1 MKNSVRISLKLSEL
15 RQSINDFDQ
24 ETGAAEDLDQLTA
37 EYRQAETEY
46 RAAVVVEDVDQGPAR
61 NGQDGEAAE
70 LRRLR
75 DSAKFGMYIAA
86 SAARRGVTG
95 AEAELNAALGIPE
108 LGFPLDF
115 LGLPEQRA
123 AIVGDG
129 QENQGTWL
137 DRVFHDSAAMRLGVT
152 FPAVEAG
159 ISAYPVTTSGG
170 VSQQRGITEAATA
183 RTFAVSVTEAKP
195 TRRALHF
202 VYSLEDAARLPG
214 LADAI
219 QRDMRAAMVED
230 IDRAIFLG
238 DSGAAGTDADIVGLN
253 TAAITEMDVTQANK
267 IKGPE
272 TLEEFVKLI
281 DGKYAA
287 SAADVQIVAA
297 EGANKLWM
305 ITLINSAASNETMAE
320 FLRRGGFNWTVRGDI
335 ETNSANN
342 DFGAFIGLARGID
355 GAARAPVWMGANL
368 ITDPYSGA
376 EKGEVQLTLSY
387 LWNFVIPRPDNFRR
401 LKFVT

>member
-1 MKNSVRISLKLSEL
+1 MKESVYGSALKLSEL

-24 ETGAAEDLDQLTA
+24 ATGAAEDLDKLTA

-70 LRRLR
+70 LRRLK
-75 DSAKFGMYIAA
+75 DSAQFGMYIAA

-123 AIVGDG
+123 AISGDG

-152 FPAVEAG
+152 FPSVEAG
-159 ISAYPVTTSGG
+159 IAAYPVTTSGG
-170 VSQQRGITEAATA
+170 TSQQRGTAEAATA

-219 QRDMRAAMVED
+219 QRDMRMAMVED
-230 IDRAIFLG
+230 IDKAIFL
-238 DSGAAGTDADIVGLN
+238 
-253 TAAITEMDVTQANK
+253 
-267 IKGPE
+267 E
-272 TLEEFVKLI
+272 TPGRL
-281 DGKYAA
+281 
-287 SAADVQIVAA
+287 
-297 EGANKLWM
+297 
-305 ITLINSAASNETMAE
+305 
-320 FLRRGGFNWTVRGDI
+320 VR
-335 ETNSANN
+335 T
-342 DFGAFIGLARGID
+342 
-355 GAARAPVWMGANL
+355 P
-368 ITDPYSGA
+368 T
-376 EKGEVQLTLSY
+376 
-387 LWNFVIPRPDNFRR
+387 
-401 LKFVT
+401 

>member
-1 MKNSVRISLKLSEL
+1 MKDSVRISLKLSEL
-15 RQSINDFDQ
+15 RQSINDFTD
-24 ETGAAEDLDQLTA
+24 ETGAAEDLDKLTA

-46 RAAVVVEDVDQGPAR
+46 RAAVVVEDVDEGPAR

-70 LRRLR
+70 MRRLK

-115 LGLPEQRA
+115 LGLPEHRA
-123 AIVGDG
+123 AISGDA

-152 FPAVEAG
+152 FPSVEAG
-159 ISAYPVTTSGG
+159 IAAYPVTTSGG

-219 QRDMRAAMVED
+219 HAICGMR
-230 IDRAIFLG
+230 
-238 DSGAAGTDADIVGLN
+238 
-253 TAAITEMDVTQANK
+253 
-267 IKGPE
+267 
-272 TLEEFVKLI
+272 
-281 DGKYAA
+281 
-287 SAADVQIVAA
+287 
-297 EGANKLWM
+297 
-305 ITLINSAASNETMAE
+305 
-320 FLRRGGFNWTVRGDI
+320 
-335 ETNSANN
+335 
-342 DFGAFIGLARGID
+342 
-355 GAARAPVWMGANL
+355 
-368 ITDPYSGA
+368 
-376 EKGEVQLTLSY
+376 
-387 LWNFVIPRPDNFRR
+387 
-401 LKFVT
+401 